1 MIEPELERGVHL
13 DGCSSSRNLFD
24 SNEDFVGEIV
34 SERYFVLMYKFC
46 KGDYGEEKQVVA
58 KLSEEGG
65 QIYFFRNSGQGG
77 DLLGFICPIFLTI
90 NRFYF

>member
-34 SERYFVLMYKFC
+34 SERFFVLKHKFR
-46 KGDYGEEKQVVA
+46 KGDYG
-58 KLSEEGG
+58 
-65 QIYFFRNSGQGG
+65 
-77 DLLGFICPIFLTI
+77 
-90 NRFYF
+90 